1 MNPVSK
7 YFKEEID
14 KIQIPQSELDK
25 LVEKM
30 IKRANKKDRNYKWIT
45 ISCVA
50 ILLIGLFISSTLIS
64 PAMAQIA
71 SKLPFIN
78 LIYHPNE
85 SIVRTIKSTLTSKG
99 YKINSVGYSVNPK
112 VISIQI
118 DGPDAYLN
126 KVQDEVKE
134 VAANILNSKGYN
146 AFTVDISNNTKF
158 SQKEALNEKQ
168 LIEQDAVQSIISSKL
183 KQLHYPASVRVDP
196 LQHQI
201 YVTIDLNAFQN
212 FKEAKKGIPTQIKA
226 IPEYKEHYS
235 NYKITVMGRSMTQ
248 VNPATSFISNLT
260 EELLS
265 KKEYKVT
272 GTAYKENPL
281 ELIILT
287 SESESDQDVKEFS
300 RNLETAIQNYL
311 KSDNVTKLLDGKT
324 YKIVIQSK
332 EGTKIN

>member
-1 MNPVSK
+1 MNPISK
-7 YFKEEID
+7 YIKEEID
-14 KIQIPQSELDK
+14 KIQIPQSELDL

-30 IKRANKKDRNYKWIT
+30 INKAIKKDRNNKWIT

-64 PAMAQIA
+64 PAVAKIA
-71 SKLPFIN
+71 SKIPFIN

-85 SIVRTIKSTLTSKG
+85 SIVHTIDSTLTSKG

-118 DGPDAYLN
+118 DGPDAYLYR
-126 KVQDEVKE
+126 VQDEVKE
-134 VAANILNSKGYN
+134 VVANILNSKGYN
-146 AFTVDISNNTKF
+146 AFTVEISNDTKV
-158 SQKEALNEKQ
+158 SQKETLNEEQ
-168 LIEQDAVQSIISSKL
+168 LKEQDAVQSIISSKL
-183 KQLHYPASVRVDP
+183 KQLNYPASVRVDP

-201 YVTIDLNAFQN
+201 YVTLDLNAFQN
-212 FKEAKKGIPTQIKA
+212 FEEAKIDIHAQIKA
-226 IPEYKEHYS
+226 IPEYKEHYT
-235 NYKITVMGRSMTQ
+235 NYKITVMGKSITQ

-265 KKEYKVT
+265 KKEFKVT

-281 ELIILT
+281 ELIIYT

-300 RNLETAIQNYL
+300 RYLETAIQNYL
-311 KSDNVTKLLDGKT
+311 KSDNVTKLLDGKQ

>member
-1 MNPVSK
+1 MNPISK
-7 YFKEEID
+7 YFKEEVD
-14 KIQIPQSELDK
+14 KIQIPQNELDK
-25 LVEKM
+25 LIEET
-30 IKRANKKDRNYKWIT
+30 IKRANKRGRNYKWIT
-45 ISCVA
+45 LSCVA
-50 ILLIGLFISSTLIS
+50 ILLICLFISSTLIS

-78 LIYHPNE
+78 LIYHSNE

-134 VAANILNSKGYN
+134 VTTNILNSKGYN
-146 AFTVDISNNTKF
+146 AFTVDIRNNTHF
-158 SQKEALNEKQ
+158 NQKKALNEEQ
-168 LIEQDAVQSIISSKL
+168 LNEQDAAQKIISSKL

-201 YVTIDLNAFQN
+201 YITLDLNAFKN
-212 FKEAKKGIPTQIKA
+212 FKEAKKDIFTQIKA

-235 NYKITVMGRSMTQ
+235 NYKITVTGRSMTK
-248 VNPATSFISNLT
+248 VNPSTSFISNLT
-260 EELLS
+260 EKLLS

-281 ELIILT
+281 EFIILT

-311 KSDNVTKLLDGKT
+311 KSDNVAKLLDGIT

-332 EGTKIN
+332 EGTQMN